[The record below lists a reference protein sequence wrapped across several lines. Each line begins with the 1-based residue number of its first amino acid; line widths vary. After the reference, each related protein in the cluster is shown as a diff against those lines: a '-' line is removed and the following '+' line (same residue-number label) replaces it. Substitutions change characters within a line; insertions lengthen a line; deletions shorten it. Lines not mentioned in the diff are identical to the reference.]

1 MWKRRLW
8 IATSTL
14 VLLLTLVAVGRRVWA
29 QNAVEKRF
37 DQLDRNKDGKVTPD
51 ELPAAEFFKRLD
63 LDGNGEITK
72 AEAAKALVRGALNDV
87 LKPAPAASAPT
98 GPTPTE
104 TPVRQG
110 PQPVRPGDHGIGQFV
125 SEASFADLTGKAH
138 KLSELA
144 KGRVT
149 VFAMTSTSCPL
160 SKKYLPTLVELVKSS
175 QPDVA
180 WVLVNPLATDKRADM
195 QTAAGQFDGKAIYV
209 HDKDGQLAATLGAS
223 TTTDVIMVDAARTIV
238 YHGAI
243 DDQYGFGYSIDAPRY
258 RYLADA
264 LAAIT
269 AGKQPLVAAT
279 EAPGC
284 TLERPAKS
292 TPATNVTYHNRI
304 SRIVQRHCVECHRE
318 DGVGPFALDTYDDLV
333 AHAGMVKQVVERGI
347 MPPWFASFNPQP
359 QARTA
364 TKPQPQARTV
374 AARKDDSL
382 AFGYGLNKHTP
393 WANDRS
399 LAEAE
404 KQDLLAW
411 IAGGKP
417 EGDRRDA
424 PQPIKFDDDWLI
436 GKPDAIFQFAKP
448 VPIKATGVMPYQNI
462 IVETN
467 LTEDKWVQA
476 IEVQP
481 GDRGVVHHVLVFVQG
496 GEGDDDSDEPGDDAA
511 AERGGFWGIYV
522 PGNSTLV
529 YPEGFAKRIPKG
541 AKLKF
546 QMHYTPN
553 GTATT
558 DRTRIGLIWA
568 KQPPQHEVRVA
579 GIVNARI
586 SIPPGADNH
595 REEATLRLP
604 MDATIMGYLPHMHV
618 RGKACRYEV
627 TRSDGKTTTLLDI
640 PRYDFNWQLLYR
652 YFEPL
657 TLKAGESIRFTA
669 WYDNSDKN
677 PANPDPTKTVRWGSQ
692 TFDEMHLGYVEYYV
706 PGAKPGESPSLYG
719 SRRGAIAGAN
729 GLGAGVALFK
739 QLDVNGDGSVT
750 REEVRERMPNNP
762 NAAGSVFDQL
772 DRDRNGKLD
781 KTEFEAL
788 TKLLGR

>member
-1 MWKRRLW
+1 MNRRR
-8 IATSTL
+8 IAIIFT
-14 VLLLTLVAVGRRVWA
+14 VLTVAVCAIPIARRVWA
-29 QNAVEKRF
+29 QGAVEKRF
-37 DQLDRNKDGKVTPD
+37 DQLDKNSDGKITPD

-72 AEAAKALVRGALNDV
+72 AEAAKALARGAMNDL
-87 LKPAPAASAPT
+87 LKPKTANPAPT
-98 GPTPTE
+98 GPTPAE
-104 TPVRQG
+104 APVRQG
-110 PQPVRPGDHGIGQFV
+110 PQPVRPGDHGIGRFV
-125 SEASFADLTGKAH
+125 SEVSFVDLSGKSH

-160 SKKYLPTLVELVKSS
+160 SRKYLPTLVDLVKSS
-175 QPDVA
+175 GPDVT
-180 WVLVNPLATDKRADM
+180 WVLVNPLSTDKLAEM
-195 QTAAGQFDGKAIYV
+195 QTAAGQFDGKAVYV
-209 HDKDGQLAATLGAS
+209 HDKDGQLAATLSAL
-223 TTTDVIMVDAARTIV
+223 TTTDVIVLDAARTIA

-243 DDQYGFGYSIDAPRY
+243 DDQYGFGYSIEAPRY

-264 LAAIT
+264 LAAIKV
-269 AGKQPLVAAT
+269 GKSPLVSAT

-284 TLERPAKS
+284 TLEQPANGVRV
-292 TPATNVTYHNRI
+292 ADVTYHNRI
-304 SRIVQRHCVECHRE
+304 SRIMKRHCVECHRE
-318 DGVGPFALDTYDDLV
+318 GGVGPFALDTYDDLV
-333 AHAGMVKQVVERGI
+333 AHVGMVKQVVERGI
-347 MPPWFASFNPQP
+347 MPPWFAVEP
-359 QARTA
+359 
-364 TKPQPQARTV
+364 KPDAKSEAV
-374 AARKDDSL
+374 
-382 AFGYGLNKHTP
+382 HTP

-399 LAEAE
+399 LADTE
-404 KQDLLAW
+404 KKDLLAW
-411 IAGGKP
+411 IASGKS
-417 EGDRRDA
+417 EGDRREA
-424 PQPIKFDDDWLI
+424 PQPLKFDEGWLI
-436 GKPDAIFQFAKP
+436 GKPDAVFQFSKP

-467 LTEDKWVQA
+467 LAEEKWVQA

-496 GEGDDDSDEPGDDAA
+496 EEDQDGEPVDDAA

-529 YPEGFAKRIPKG
+529 YPQGFAKRISKG

-558 DRTRIGLIWA
+558 DQTRIGLIWA
-568 KQPPQHEVRVA
+568 KEPPQHEVRVA

-604 MDATIMGYLPHMHV
+604 MDATITGFLPHLHV
-618 RGKACRYEV
+618 RGKACKYEV
-627 TRSDGKTTTLLDI
+627 TRSDGQTTTLLDI

-657 TLKAGESIRFTA
+657 PLKAGDALRFTA
-669 WYDNSDKN
+669 WFDNSDKN
-677 PANPDPTKTVRWGSQ
+677 PANPDPTKTVRWGAQ

-706 PGAKPGESPSLYG
+706 PGAKPGESTSLYG
-719 SRRGAIAGAN
+719 GRRAASAGAVRD
-729 GLGAGVALFK
+729 GIGDAFF
-739 QLDVNGDGSVT
+739 QRLDGNGDGLVT
-750 REEVRERMPNNP
+750 RDEVRTALPDNP
-762 NAAGSVFDQL
+762 NAAGPVFDRL
-772 DRDRNGKLD
+772 DSDKNGKLD

-788 TKLLGR
+788 KKMLNR